1 MKRFLILVSA
11 FLLGASAFV
20 ASAQMQQLPN
30 DPAVKVGKLENGL
43 TYYIRHNDKPAG
55 RAEFYLATNVGAIQE
70 TPDQDGLAH
79 FLEHMCFN
87 GTKNFPEKGILNWL
101 QSIGASF
108 GGNVNAATGIDQ
120 TTYMLNNIPLVR
132 ESVVDTCL
140 LILHDYSHFV
150 TNDPAEIDKERPVII
165 EERRSRRNAGWRT
178 FEKSLPYLYGDTKYA
193 TCTLIGSK
201 ENLETFKPE
210 SLVNFYKTWY
220 RPDMQAVIVV
230 GDVDVDA
237 VEGKIKSIFADIP
250 AAVNPKAKEK
260 IQFKE
265 FTEPRVAVITDP
277 ETTSSSV
284 EMVWESE
291 ARDEALNSTSAG
303 LMMDLIESV
312 VQSVMS
318 ERFDDITSKADAPYL
333 YGSFGFGKLCEVI
346 EGADANVA
354 LKEDNILGGFK
365 AFVTE
370 LERMKRYGLTEA
382 EVGRAKDKII
392 AVYEKAANSAETR
405 KNSEFVNPLINNFF
419 GNYAYMEPATK
430 LELVKAILAQLNAQ
444 VMNQV
449 LAQAFTGENSLVVIY
464 SGPEKEG
471 IATPTAEQLLQVVED
486 VKKSEIEAP
495 AEEKASE
502 PLMDPSSL
510 VGAMVKKTKTTLYG
524 ATEWTLSNG
533 VKVVVLPTDY
543 KKDQILFSL
552 YKNGGESL
560 IATEDLPSF
569 DGSIYSVFQNAQGL
583 SKFKGTELSKM
594 LSGKMVSV
602 SPFIDDLYNGI
613 SGNSS
618 VKDLETAFQLL
629 YLEFMEPRFDQEEFD
644 NAIAQ
649 IKAVLP
655 NLVNTPNFAFQK
667 RFNKVLYNDN
677 PRNEVLSMEKL
688 EKVNLQTIEKNYRRL
703 FADAAGAV
711 MVIVGDVNL
720 DTLKPLVEKY
730 IGSLPKGKKAAKW
743 ADVQP
748 QLVKGKVVD
757 VFDQKMETPLTTV
770 LQVYSDYRPFTVK
783 EQTLASAVSY
793 ILDQIYTDTLRED
806 EGGTYGASTVANA
819 RKDPNG
825 RYLLQVYFNCK
836 PALAEKL
843 RALAQ
848 DGFRKL
854 AEEGPT
860 DEQFT
865 RTVEHFKKNVPE
877 SRINN
882 SYWLSDLLRYF
893 RNGYDYDKEWEAAVG
908 GLTKESIRDAA
919 ARLYNSGNFVE
930 VVMMPGETTE
940 AE

>member
-1 MKRFLILVSA
+1 
-11 FLLGASAFV
+11 
-20 ASAQMQQLPN
+20 
-30 DPAVKVGKLENGL
+30 
-43 TYYIRHNDKPAG
+43 
-55 RAEFYLATNVGAIQE
+55 
-70 TPDQDGLAH
+70 
-79 FLEHMCFN
+79 
-87 GTKNFPEKGILNWL
+87 
-101 QSIGASF
+101 
-108 GGNVNAATGIDQ
+108 
-120 TTYMLNNIPLVR
+120 
-132 ESVVDTCL
+132 
-140 LILHDYSHFV
+140 
-150 TNDPAEIDKERPVII
+150 
-165 EERRSRRNAGWRT
+165 
-178 FEKSLPYLYGDTKYA
+178 
-193 TCTLIGSK
+193 
-201 ENLETFKPE
+201 
-210 SLVNFYKTWY
+210 
-220 RPDMQAVIVV
+220 
-230 GDVDVDA
+230 
-237 VEGKIKSIFADIP
+237 
-250 AAVNPKAKEK
+250 
-260 IQFKE
+260 
-265 FTEPRVAVITDP
+265 
-277 ETTSSSV
+277 
-284 EMVWESE
+284 
-291 ARDEALNSTSAG
+291 
-303 LMMDLIESV
+303 
-312 VQSVMS
+312 
-318 ERFDDITSKADAPYL
+318 
-333 YGSFGFGKLCEVI
+333 
-346 EGADANVA
+346 
-354 LKEDNILGGFK
+354 
-365 AFVTE
+365 
-370 LERMKRYGLTEA
+370 MKRYGLTEA

-419 GNYAYMEPATK
+419 GNYAYMEPAAK

-510 VGAMVKKTKTTLYG
+510 VGAKVKKTKTTLYG

>member
-1 MKRFLILVSA
+1 MKRFLILISA
-11 FLLGASAFV
+11 FVLSASAFS
-20 ASAQMQQLPN
+20 AQAQMQQLPN
-30 DPAVKVGKLENGL
+30 DPEVKTGKLDNGL

-210 SLVNFYKTWY
+210 SLENFYHTWY
-220 RPDMQAVIVV
+220 RPDLQAVIVV
-230 GDVDVDA
+230 GDIDVNA
-237 VEGKIKSIFADIP
+237 VESKIKTIFADIP
-250 AAVNPKAKEK
+250 AAVNPKPKEK

-265 FTEPRVAVITDP
+265 FTEPRVAVLTDP
-277 ETTSSSV
+277 ETTSASV

-291 ARDEALNSTSAG
+291 ARDEALNSTPAG
-303 LMMDLIESV
+303 MMMDLVESV

-333 YGSFGFGKLCEVI
+333 YGSFGFGKLCEAI
-346 EGADANVA
+346 EGADANVG

-370 LERMKRYGLTEA
+370 IERMKRYGLTEG
-382 EVGRAKDKII
+382 EVTRAKDNII
-392 AVYEKAANSAETR
+392 AVYEKAANGADTR

-419 GNYAYMEPATK
+419 SNYPYMVPSVR
-430 LELVKAILAQLNAQ
+430 LELVKSILSQFNAQ
-444 VMNQV
+444 VMNQI
-449 LAQAFTGENSLVVIY
+449 LAQAFADENSLVVIY

-471 IATPTAEQLLQVVED
+471 ISTPTTEQLLQVIDE

-495 AEEKASE
+495 VEETASE
-502 PLMDPSSL
+502 PLMDPAAL
-510 VGAMVKKTKTTLYG
+510 KGGKVKKTTTTIYG
-524 ATEWTLSNG
+524 ATEWILSNG
-533 VKVVVLPTDY
+533 VKVVVMPTDY
-543 KKDQILFSL
+543 KKDQILFTL
-552 YKNGGESL
+552 YKNGGQSL
-560 IATEDLPSF
+560 ISTEDLASF
-569 DGSIYSVFQNAQGL
+569 DDNIFGLFQRSQGL

-629 YLEFMEPRFDQEEFD
+629 YLNYVDPRFDQEEYD

-655 NLVNTPNFAFQK
+655 NLENTPNFAFQK
-667 RFNKVLYNDN
+667 KLNKVLYNDD
-677 PRNEVLSMEKL
+677 PRNEMISMDKL
-688 EKVNLQTIEKNYRRL
+688 GKADLQTIEKNYRRL

-711 MVIVGDVNL
+711 MVIVGDVNPES
-720 DTLKPLVEKY
+720 LKPLVEKY
-730 IGSLPKGKKAAKW
+730 VGSLPKGKKAAKW

-748 QLVKGKVVD
+748 RLVKGKVEE
-757 VFDQKMETPLTTV
+757 VFDQKMETPLATV
-770 LQVYSDYRPFTVK
+770 LQVYSDYRPFSVK
-783 EQTLASAVSY
+783 DRTLASAVSY

-806 EGGTYGASTVANA
+806 EGGTYGASTVADA
-819 RKDPNG
+819 RKEPDG

-843 RALAQ
+843 RTLAQ

-877 SRINN
+877 NRINN
-882 SYWLSDLLRYF
+882 SYWLSNILRYF
-893 RNGYDYDKEWEAAVG
+893 RSGYDNDKEWEAAVN
-908 GLTKESIRDAA
+908 GLTKEGIREAA
-919 ARLYNSGNFVE
+919 ARLYNSGNFAE
-930 VVMMPGETTE
+930 LVMMPGETSE

>member
-1 MKRFLILVSA
+1 MKRFLIMISA
-11 FLLGASAFV
+11 FVLSASAFS
-20 ASAQMQQLPN
+20 AQAQMQQLPN
-30 DPAVKVGKLENGL
+30 DPEVKTGKLENGL
-43 TYYIRHNDKPAG
+43 TYYIRHNDKPEG

-210 SLVNFYKTWY
+210 SLENFYHTWY
-220 RPDMQAVIVV
+220 RPDLQAVIVV
-230 GDVDVDA
+230 GDIDANA
-237 VEGKIKSIFADIP
+237 VESKIKTIFADIP
-250 AAVNPKAKEK
+250 AAVNPKPKEK

-265 FTEPRVAVITDP
+265 FTEPRVAVLTDP
-277 ETTSSSV
+277 ETTSASI

-291 ARDEALNSTSAG
+291 ARDEAMNSTAAG
-303 LMMDLIESV
+303 MMMDLVESV
-312 VQSVMS
+312 VQAVMS

-333 YGSFGFGKLCEVI
+333 YGSFGFGKLCEAI
-346 EGADANVA
+346 EGADANVG

-370 LERMKRYGLTEA
+370 IERMKRYGLTEG
-382 EVGRAKDKII
+382 EVTRAKDNII
-392 AVYEKAANSAETR
+392 AVYEKAANGADTR
-405 KNSEFVNPLINNFF
+405 KNSEFVTPLINNFF
-419 GNYAYMEPATK
+419 SNYPYMVPSVR
-430 LELVKAILAQLNAQ
+430 LELVKNILSQFNAQ
-444 VMNQV
+444 VMNQI
-449 LAQAFTGENSLVVIY
+449 LAQAFADENSLVVIY

-471 IATPTAEQLLQVVED
+471 ISTPTTEQLLQVIDE

-495 AEEKASE
+495 VEETANE
-502 PLMDPSSL
+502 PLMDPAAL
-510 VGAMVKKTKTTLYG
+510 KGGKVKKTATTIYG
-524 ATEWTLSNG
+524 ATEWILSNG
-533 VKVVVLPTDY
+533 VKVVVMPTDY

-552 YKNGGESL
+552 YKNGGQSL
-560 IATEDLPSF
+560 ISTEDLASF
-569 DGSIYSVFQNAQGL
+569 DDNIFGLFQRSQGL

-629 YLEFMEPRFDQEEFD
+629 YLNYVDPRFDQEEYD

-655 NLVNTPNFAFQK
+655 NLENTPNFAFQK
-667 RFNKVLYNDN
+667 KLNKVLYNDD
-677 PRNEVLSMEKL
+677 PRNEMITMDKL
-688 EKVNLQTIEKNYRRL
+688 GKADLQTIEKNYRRL

-711 MVIVGDVNL
+711 MVIVGDVNPES
-720 DTLKPLVEKY
+720 LKPLVEKY
-730 IGSLPKGKKAAKW
+730 VGSLPKGKKAAKW

-748 QLVKGKVVD
+748 RLVKGKVED
-757 VFDQKMETPLTTV
+757 VFEQKMETPLTTV
-770 LQVYSDYRPFTVK
+770 LQVYSDYRPFSVK
-783 EQTLASAVSY
+783 DRTLASAVSY

-806 EGGTYGASTVANA
+806 EGGTYGASTVADA
-819 RKDPNG
+819 RKEPDG

-843 RALAQ
+843 RTLAQ

-877 SRINN
+877 NRINN
-882 SYWLSDLLRYF
+882 SYWLSNILRYF
-893 RNGYDYDKEWEAAVG
+893 RSGYDNDKEWEAAVN
-908 GLTKESIRDAA
+908 GLTKEGIRDAA
-919 ARLYNSGNFVE
+919 ARLYNSGNFAE
-930 VVMMPGETTE
+930 LVMMPGETSE

>member
-1 MKRFLILVSA
+1 M
-11 FLLGASAFV
+11 
-20 ASAQMQQLPN
+20 
-30 DPAVKVGKLENGL
+30 
-43 TYYIRHNDKPAG
+43 
-55 RAEFYLATNVGAIQE
+55 
-70 TPDQDGLAH
+70 
-79 FLEHMCFN
+79 
-87 GTKNFPEKGILNWL
+87 
-101 QSIGASF
+101 
-108 GGNVNAATGIDQ
+108 
-120 TTYMLNNIPLVR
+120 
-132 ESVVDTCL
+132 
-140 LILHDYSHFV
+140 
-150 TNDPAEIDKERPVII
+150 
-165 EERRSRRNAGWRT
+165 
-178 FEKSLPYLYGDTKYA
+178 
-193 TCTLIGSK
+193 
-201 ENLETFKPE
+201 
-210 SLVNFYKTWY
+210 
-220 RPDMQAVIVV
+220 
-230 GDVDVDA
+230 
-237 VEGKIKSIFADIP
+237 
-250 AAVNPKAKEK
+250 
-260 IQFKE
+260 
-265 FTEPRVAVITDP
+265 
-277 ETTSSSV
+277 
-284 EMVWESE
+284 
-291 ARDEALNSTSAG
+291 
-303 LMMDLIESV
+303 
-312 VQSVMS
+312 
-318 ERFDDITSKADAPYL
+318 
-333 YGSFGFGKLCEVI
+333 
-346 EGADANVA
+346 
-354 LKEDNILGGFK
+354 
-365 AFVTE
+365 
-370 LERMKRYGLTEA
+370 TEA

-449 LAQAFTGENSLVVIY
+449 LAQAFTGENSLVIIY

-510 VGAMVKKTKTTLYG
+510 VGAKVKKTKTTLYG

-655 NLVNTPNFAFQK
+655 NLVNTPNFVFQK

-919 ARLYNSGNFVE
+919 ARLYNSGNFIE

>member
-1 MKRFLILVSA
+1 MKRFLILVFA
-11 FLLGASAFV
+11 FLLSASAFV
-20 ASAQMQQLPN
+20 VSAQMQQLPN
-30 DPAVKVGKLENGL
+30 DPAVRIGKLDNGL

-87 GTKNFPEKGILNWL
+87 GTKNFPGKGILNWL

-108 GGNVNAATGIDQ
+108 GGNVNASTGIDQ

-178 FEKSLPYLYGDTKYA
+178 FEKSLPYIYGDTKYA

-220 RPDMQAVIVV
+220 RPDLQAVIVV
-230 GDVDVDA
+230 GDVDVDS
-237 VEGKIKSIFADIP
+237 VEAKIKSIFSDIP
-250 AAVNPKAKEK
+250 AAVDPKPKEK

-277 ETTSSSV
+277 ETTTASV

-291 ARDEALNSTSAG
+291 ARDEALNATPAG
-303 LMMDLIESV
+303 LMVDLIEDV
-312 VQSVMS
+312 VQTVMS
-318 ERFDDITSKADAPYL
+318 ERFEDITSKADAPYL
-333 YGSFGFGKLCEVI
+333 SGSFGFGKICEVI
-346 EGADANVA
+346 EGTDASVA

-365 AFVTE
+365 AYLTE
-370 LERMKRYGLTEA
+370 VERLKRYGLTEG
-382 EVGRAKDKII
+382 EVTRAKANIL
-392 AVYEKAANSAETR
+392 AGYEKAANQADTR
-405 KNSEFVNPLINNFF
+405 KNSEFVYPLINNFF
-419 GNYAYMEPATK
+419 GNYAFMEPGAK
-430 LELVKAILAQLNAQ
+430 LELVKTIFGQINAQ

-449 LAQAFTGENSLVVIY
+449 LAQAFADENSLVVIY
-464 SGPEKEG
+464 SGPEKDS
-471 IATPTAEQLLQVVED
+471 IATPTAQQLLQAIED
-486 VKKSEIEAP
+486 VKKSEIAAP
-495 AEEKASE
+495 VEETSNE
-502 PLMDPSSL
+502 PLMDSSAL
-510 VGAMVKKTKTTLYG
+510 KGGQVKKAKTTIYG
-524 ATEWTLSNG
+524 ATEWVLSNG
-533 VKVVVLPTDY
+533 VKVVVLPTDH

-552 YKNGGESL
+552 YKNGGKSL
-560 IATEDLPSF
+560 IPTEDMPSF
-569 DGSIYSVFQNAQGL
+569 DDNVYGLFLRSQGV

-594 LSGKMVSV
+594 LAGKVV
-602 SPFIDDLYNGI
+602 TVTPTVGELYNGI

-629 YLEFMEPRFDQEEFD
+629 YLEFTEPRFDQEEFD

-649 IKAVLP
+649 LKAVLP
-655 NLVNTPNFAFQK
+655 NLENTPNFALQK
-667 RFNKVLYNDN
+667 RVVKTLYNDD
-677 PRNEVLSMEKL
+677 PREEAISMEKVG
-688 EKVNLQTIEKNYRRL
+688 KASLQAIEKNYRRL
-703 FADAAGAV
+703 FADVAGAT
-711 MVIVGDVNL
+711 MVVVGDVNL

-730 IGSLPKGKKAAKW
+730 VGSLPKGKKAPKW

-748 QLVKGKVVD
+748 RLVKGNVED
-757 VFDQKMETPLTTV
+757 VFEQKMETPLSTV
-770 LQVYSDYRPFTVK
+770 LQVYSDYRPFSVK
-783 EQTLASAVSY
+783 EQTLAEAVSY
-793 ILDQIYTDTLRED
+793 ILDQIYTESLRED
-806 EGGTYGASTVANA
+806 EGGTYGASSASEA
-819 RKDPNG
+819 QKYPDG
-825 RYLLQVYFNCK
+825 RYLLQVAFNSK
-836 PALAEKL
+836 PAMTEKL
-843 RALAQ
+843 RTLAK

-865 RTVEHFKKNVPE
+865 RTVENFKKNVPE
-877 SRINN
+877 KRINN
-882 SYWLSDLLRYF
+882 SYWLHNILNYF
-893 RNGYDYDKEWEAAVG
+893 REGYDYDKEWEEAVNS
-908 GLTKESIRDAA
+908 LTKEGIREAA
-919 ARLYNSGNFVE
+919 ARLYNSGNFAE
-930 VVMMPGETTE
+930 IVMMPGETTE

>member
-1 MKRFLILVSA
+1 
-11 FLLGASAFV
+11 
-20 ASAQMQQLPN
+20 
-30 DPAVKVGKLENGL
+30 
-43 TYYIRHNDKPAG
+43 
-55 RAEFYLATNVGAIQE
+55 
-70 TPDQDGLAH
+70 
-79 FLEHMCFN
+79 
-87 GTKNFPEKGILNWL
+87 
-101 QSIGASF
+101 
-108 GGNVNAATGIDQ
+108 
-120 TTYMLNNIPLVR
+120 
-132 ESVVDTCL
+132 
-140 LILHDYSHFV
+140 
-150 TNDPAEIDKERPVII
+150 
-165 EERRSRRNAGWRT
+165 
-178 FEKSLPYLYGDTKYA
+178 
-193 TCTLIGSK
+193 
-201 ENLETFKPE
+201 
-210 SLVNFYKTWY
+210 
-220 RPDMQAVIVV
+220 
-230 GDVDVDA
+230 
-237 VEGKIKSIFADIP
+237 
-250 AAVNPKAKEK
+250 
-260 IQFKE
+260 
-265 FTEPRVAVITDP
+265 
-277 ETTSSSV
+277 
-284 EMVWESE
+284 
-291 ARDEALNSTSAG
+291 
-303 LMMDLIESV
+303 MMDLIESV

-419 GNYAYMEPATK
+419 GNYAYMEPASK

-510 VGAMVKKTKTTLYG
+510 VGAKVKKTKTTLYG

-703 FADAAGAV
+703 FADAAGAT
-711 MVIVGDVNL
+711 MVIVGDVSL

-893 RNGYDYDKEWEAAVG
+893 RGGYDYDKEWEAAIG

-919 ARLYNSGNFVE
+919 AKLYNSGNFVE

>member
-1 MKRFLILVSA
+1 
-11 FLLGASAFV
+11 
-20 ASAQMQQLPN
+20 
-30 DPAVKVGKLENGL
+30 
-43 TYYIRHNDKPAG
+43 
-55 RAEFYLATNVGAIQE
+55 
-70 TPDQDGLAH
+70 
-79 FLEHMCFN
+79 
-87 GTKNFPEKGILNWL
+87 
-101 QSIGASF
+101 
-108 GGNVNAATGIDQ
+108 
-120 TTYMLNNIPLVR
+120 
-132 ESVVDTCL
+132 
-140 LILHDYSHFV
+140 
-150 TNDPAEIDKERPVII
+150 
-165 EERRSRRNAGWRT
+165 
-178 FEKSLPYLYGDTKYA
+178 
-193 TCTLIGSK
+193 
-201 ENLETFKPE
+201 
-210 SLVNFYKTWY
+210 
-220 RPDMQAVIVV
+220 
-230 GDVDVDA
+230 
-237 VEGKIKSIFADIP
+237 
-250 AAVNPKAKEK
+250 
-260 IQFKE
+260 
-265 FTEPRVAVITDP
+265 
-277 ETTSSSV
+277 
-284 EMVWESE
+284 
-291 ARDEALNSTSAG
+291 
-303 LMMDLIESV
+303 
-312 VQSVMS
+312 
-318 ERFDDITSKADAPYL
+318 
-333 YGSFGFGKLCEVI
+333 
-346 EGADANVA
+346 

-464 SGPEKEG
+464 SGPEKED

-510 VGAMVKKTKTTLYG
+510 VGAKVKKTKTTLYG

-560 IATEDLPSF
+560 IAIEDLPSF

-644 NAIAQ
+644 NATAQ

-688 EKVNLQTIEKNYRRL
+688 EKANLQTIEKNYRRL
-703 FADAAGAV
+703 FADAAGAT

-882 SYWLSDLLRYF
+882 TYWLSDLLRYF
-893 RNGYDYDKEWEAAVG
+893 RGGYDYDKEWEAAIG

>member
-1 MKRFLILVSA
+1 
-11 FLLGASAFV
+11 
-20 ASAQMQQLPN
+20 
-30 DPAVKVGKLENGL
+30 
-43 TYYIRHNDKPAG
+43 
-55 RAEFYLATNVGAIQE
+55 
-70 TPDQDGLAH
+70 
-79 FLEHMCFN
+79 
-87 GTKNFPEKGILNWL
+87 
-101 QSIGASF
+101 
-108 GGNVNAATGIDQ
+108 
-120 TTYMLNNIPLVR
+120 
-132 ESVVDTCL
+132 
-140 LILHDYSHFV
+140 
-150 TNDPAEIDKERPVII
+150 
-165 EERRSRRNAGWRT
+165 
-178 FEKSLPYLYGDTKYA
+178 
-193 TCTLIGSK
+193 
-201 ENLETFKPE
+201 
-210 SLVNFYKTWY
+210 
-220 RPDMQAVIVV
+220 
-230 GDVDVDA
+230 
-237 VEGKIKSIFADIP
+237 
-250 AAVNPKAKEK
+250 
-260 IQFKE
+260 
-265 FTEPRVAVITDP
+265 
-277 ETTSSSV
+277 
-284 EMVWESE
+284 
-291 ARDEALNSTSAG
+291 
-303 LMMDLIESV
+303 MMDLIESV

-486 VKKSEIEAP
+486 VKKSEIAAP

-510 VGAMVKKTKTTLYG
+510 VGAKVKKTKTTLYG

-711 MVIVGDVNL
+711 MVIVGDVSL

>member
-1 MKRFLILVSA
+1 
-11 FLLGASAFV
+11 
-20 ASAQMQQLPN
+20 
-30 DPAVKVGKLENGL
+30 
-43 TYYIRHNDKPAG
+43 
-55 RAEFYLATNVGAIQE
+55 
-70 TPDQDGLAH
+70 
-79 FLEHMCFN
+79 
-87 GTKNFPEKGILNWL
+87 
-101 QSIGASF
+101 
-108 GGNVNAATGIDQ
+108 
-120 TTYMLNNIPLVR
+120 
-132 ESVVDTCL
+132 
-140 LILHDYSHFV
+140 
-150 TNDPAEIDKERPVII
+150 
-165 EERRSRRNAGWRT
+165 
-178 FEKSLPYLYGDTKYA
+178 
-193 TCTLIGSK
+193 
-201 ENLETFKPE
+201 
-210 SLVNFYKTWY
+210 
-220 RPDMQAVIVV
+220 
-230 GDVDVDA
+230 
-237 VEGKIKSIFADIP
+237 
-250 AAVNPKAKEK
+250 
-260 IQFKE
+260 
-265 FTEPRVAVITDP
+265 
-277 ETTSSSV
+277 
-284 EMVWESE
+284 MVWESE

-510 VGAMVKKTKTTLYG
+510 VGAKVKKTKTTLYG
-524 ATEWTLSNG
+524 ATEWTLSNV

-711 MVIVGDVNL
+711 MVIVGDVSL

-893 RNGYDYDKEWEAAVG
+893 RGGYDYDKEWEAAVG

>member
-1 MKRFLILVSA
+1 
-11 FLLGASAFV
+11 
-20 ASAQMQQLPN
+20 
-30 DPAVKVGKLENGL
+30 
-43 TYYIRHNDKPAG
+43 
-55 RAEFYLATNVGAIQE
+55 
-70 TPDQDGLAH
+70 
-79 FLEHMCFN
+79 
-87 GTKNFPEKGILNWL
+87 
-101 QSIGASF
+101 
-108 GGNVNAATGIDQ
+108 
-120 TTYMLNNIPLVR
+120 
-132 ESVVDTCL
+132 
-140 LILHDYSHFV
+140 
-150 TNDPAEIDKERPVII
+150 
-165 EERRSRRNAGWRT
+165 
-178 FEKSLPYLYGDTKYA
+178 
-193 TCTLIGSK
+193 
-201 ENLETFKPE
+201 
-210 SLVNFYKTWY
+210 
-220 RPDMQAVIVV
+220 
-230 GDVDVDA
+230 
-237 VEGKIKSIFADIP
+237 
-250 AAVNPKAKEK
+250 
-260 IQFKE
+260 
-265 FTEPRVAVITDP
+265 
-277 ETTSSSV
+277 
-284 EMVWESE
+284 
-291 ARDEALNSTSAG
+291 
-303 LMMDLIESV
+303 
-312 VQSVMS
+312 MS

-382 EVGRAKDKII
+382 EVDRAKDKII

-510 VGAMVKKTKTTLYG
+510 VGAKVKKTKTTLYG

-688 EKVNLQTIEKNYRRL
+688 EKVNLQTIEKNYRKL

-893 RNGYDYDKEWEAAVG
+893 RGGYDYDKEWEAAVG

>member
-1 MKRFLILVSA
+1 MKRFLILISA
-11 FLLGASAFV
+11 FVLSASAFS
-20 ASAQMQQLPN
+20 AQAQMQQLPN
-30 DPAVKVGKLENGL
+30 DPEVKTGKLDNGL

-132 ESVVDTCL
+132 ESVVDTCF

-210 SLVNFYKTWY
+210 SLENFYHTWY
-220 RPDMQAVIVV
+220 RPDLQAVIVV
-230 GDVDVDA
+230 GDIDVNA
-237 VEGKIKSIFADIP
+237 VESKIKTIFADIP
-250 AAVNPKAKEK
+250 AAVNPKPKEK

-265 FTEPRVAVITDP
+265 FTEPRVAVLTDP
-277 ETTSSSV
+277 ETTSASV

-291 ARDEALNSTSAG
+291 ARDEALNSTPAG
-303 LMMDLIESV
+303 MMMDLVESV

-333 YGSFGFGKLCEVI
+333 YGSFGFGKLCEAI
-346 EGADANVA
+346 EGADANVG

-370 LERMKRYGLTEA
+370 IERMKRYGLTEG
-382 EVGRAKDKII
+382 EVTRAKDNII
-392 AVYEKAANSAETR
+392 AVYEKAANGADTR

-419 GNYAYMEPATK
+419 SNYPYMVPSVR
-430 LELVKAILAQLNAQ
+430 LELVKSILSQFNAQ
-444 VMNQV
+444 VMNQI
-449 LAQAFTGENSLVVIY
+449 LAQAFADENSLVVIY

-471 IATPTAEQLLQVVED
+471 ISTPTTEQLLQVIDE

-495 AEEKASE
+495 VEETASE
-502 PLMDPSSL
+502 PLMDPAAL
-510 VGAMVKKTKTTLYG
+510 KGGKVKKTTTTIYG
-524 ATEWTLSNG
+524 ATEWILSNG
-533 VKVVVLPTDY
+533 VKVVVMPTDY
-543 KKDQILFSL
+543 KKDQILFTL
-552 YKNGGESL
+552 YKNGGQSL
-560 IATEDLPSF
+560 ISTEDLASF
-569 DGSIYSVFQNAQGL
+569 DDNIFGLFQRSQGL

-629 YLEFMEPRFDQEEFD
+629 YLNYVDPRFDQEEYD

-655 NLVNTPNFAFQK
+655 NLENTPNFAFQK
-667 RFNKVLYNDN
+667 KLNKVLYNDD
-677 PRNEVLSMEKL
+677 PRNEMISMDKL
-688 EKVNLQTIEKNYRRL
+688 GKADLQTIEKNYRRL

-711 MVIVGDVNL
+711 MVIVGDVNPES
-720 DTLKPLVEKY
+720 LKPLVEKY
-730 IGSLPKGKKAAKW
+730 VGSLPKGKKAAKW

-748 QLVKGKVVD
+748 RLVKGKVEE
-757 VFDQKMETPLTTV
+757 VFDQKMETPLATV
-770 LQVYSDYRPFTVK
+770 LQVYSDYRPFSVK
-783 EQTLASAVSY
+783 DRTLASAVSY

-806 EGGTYGASTVANA
+806 EGGTYGASTVADA
-819 RKDPNG
+819 RKEPDG

-843 RALAQ
+843 RTLAQ

-877 SRINN
+877 NRINN
-882 SYWLSDLLRYF
+882 SYWLSNILRYF
-893 RNGYDYDKEWEAAVG
+893 RSGYDNDKEWEAAVN
-908 GLTKESIRDAA
+908 GLTKEGIREAA
-919 ARLYNSGNFVE
+919 ARLYNSGNFAE
-930 VVMMPGETTE
+930 LVMMPGETSE

>member
-1 MKRFLILVSA
+1 
-11 FLLGASAFV
+11 
-20 ASAQMQQLPN
+20 
-30 DPAVKVGKLENGL
+30 
-43 TYYIRHNDKPAG
+43 
-55 RAEFYLATNVGAIQE
+55 
-70 TPDQDGLAH
+70 
-79 FLEHMCFN
+79 
-87 GTKNFPEKGILNWL
+87 
-101 QSIGASF
+101 
-108 GGNVNAATGIDQ
+108 
-120 TTYMLNNIPLVR
+120 
-132 ESVVDTCL
+132 
-140 LILHDYSHFV
+140 
-150 TNDPAEIDKERPVII
+150 
-165 EERRSRRNAGWRT
+165 
-178 FEKSLPYLYGDTKYA
+178 
-193 TCTLIGSK
+193 
-201 ENLETFKPE
+201 
-210 SLVNFYKTWY
+210 
-220 RPDMQAVIVV
+220 
-230 GDVDVDA
+230 
-237 VEGKIKSIFADIP
+237 
-250 AAVNPKAKEK
+250 
-260 IQFKE
+260 
-265 FTEPRVAVITDP
+265 
-277 ETTSSSV
+277 
-284 EMVWESE
+284 
-291 ARDEALNSTSAG
+291 
-303 LMMDLIESV
+303 
-312 VQSVMS
+312 
-318 ERFDDITSKADAPYL
+318 
-333 YGSFGFGKLCEVI
+333 
-346 EGADANVA
+346 
-354 LKEDNILGGFK
+354 
-365 AFVTE
+365 
-370 LERMKRYGLTEA
+370 
-382 EVGRAKDKII
+382 
-392 AVYEKAANSAETR
+392 
-405 KNSEFVNPLINNFF
+405 
-419 GNYAYMEPATK
+419 
-430 LELVKAILAQLNAQ
+430 
-444 VMNQV
+444 MNQV

-510 VGAMVKKTKTTLYG
+510 VGAKVKKTKTTLYG

-711 MVIVGDVNL
+711 MVIVGDVSL

-893 RNGYDYDKEWEAAVG
+893 RGGYDYDKEWEAAVG

>member
-1 MKRFLILVSA
+1 
-11 FLLGASAFV
+11 
-20 ASAQMQQLPN
+20 
-30 DPAVKVGKLENGL
+30 
-43 TYYIRHNDKPAG
+43 
-55 RAEFYLATNVGAIQE
+55 
-70 TPDQDGLAH
+70 
-79 FLEHMCFN
+79 
-87 GTKNFPEKGILNWL
+87 
-101 QSIGASF
+101 
-108 GGNVNAATGIDQ
+108 
-120 TTYMLNNIPLVR
+120 
-132 ESVVDTCL
+132 
-140 LILHDYSHFV
+140 
-150 TNDPAEIDKERPVII
+150 
-165 EERRSRRNAGWRT
+165 
-178 FEKSLPYLYGDTKYA
+178 
-193 TCTLIGSK
+193 
-201 ENLETFKPE
+201 
-210 SLVNFYKTWY
+210 
-220 RPDMQAVIVV
+220 
-230 GDVDVDA
+230 
-237 VEGKIKSIFADIP
+237 
-250 AAVNPKAKEK
+250 
-260 IQFKE
+260 
-265 FTEPRVAVITDP
+265 
-277 ETTSSSV
+277 
-284 EMVWESE
+284 MVWESE

-510 VGAMVKKTKTTLYG
+510 VGAKVKKTKTTLYG

-703 FADAAGAV
+703 FADAAGAT

-893 RNGYDYDKEWEAAVG
+893 RGGYDYDKEWEAAVG

>member
-1 MKRFLILVSA
+1 
-11 FLLGASAFV
+11 
-20 ASAQMQQLPN
+20 
-30 DPAVKVGKLENGL
+30 
-43 TYYIRHNDKPAG
+43 
-55 RAEFYLATNVGAIQE
+55 
-70 TPDQDGLAH
+70 
-79 FLEHMCFN
+79 
-87 GTKNFPEKGILNWL
+87 
-101 QSIGASF
+101 
-108 GGNVNAATGIDQ
+108 
-120 TTYMLNNIPLVR
+120 
-132 ESVVDTCL
+132 
-140 LILHDYSHFV
+140 
-150 TNDPAEIDKERPVII
+150 
-165 EERRSRRNAGWRT
+165 
-178 FEKSLPYLYGDTKYA
+178 
-193 TCTLIGSK
+193 
-201 ENLETFKPE
+201 
-210 SLVNFYKTWY
+210 
-220 RPDMQAVIVV
+220 
-230 GDVDVDA
+230 
-237 VEGKIKSIFADIP
+237 
-250 AAVNPKAKEK
+250 
-260 IQFKE
+260 
-265 FTEPRVAVITDP
+265 
-277 ETTSSSV
+277 
-284 EMVWESE
+284 
-291 ARDEALNSTSAG
+291 
-303 LMMDLIESV
+303 
-312 VQSVMS
+312 
-318 ERFDDITSKADAPYL
+318 
-333 YGSFGFGKLCEVI
+333 
-346 EGADANVA
+346 
-354 LKEDNILGGFK
+354 
-365 AFVTE
+365 
-370 LERMKRYGLTEA
+370 MKRYGLTEA

-430 LELVKAILAQLNAQ
+430 LELVKAILAQFNAQ

-510 VGAMVKKTKTTLYG
+510 VGAKVKKTKTTLYG

-703 FADAAGAV
+703 FADAAGAT
-711 MVIVGDVNL
+711 MVIVGDVSL

-893 RNGYDYDKEWEAAVG
+893 RGGYDYDKEWEAAIG

>member
-1 MKRFLILVSA
+1 
-11 FLLGASAFV
+11 
-20 ASAQMQQLPN
+20 
-30 DPAVKVGKLENGL
+30 
-43 TYYIRHNDKPAG
+43 
-55 RAEFYLATNVGAIQE
+55 
-70 TPDQDGLAH
+70 
-79 FLEHMCFN
+79 
-87 GTKNFPEKGILNWL
+87 
-101 QSIGASF
+101 
-108 GGNVNAATGIDQ
+108 
-120 TTYMLNNIPLVR
+120 
-132 ESVVDTCL
+132 
-140 LILHDYSHFV
+140 
-150 TNDPAEIDKERPVII
+150 
-165 EERRSRRNAGWRT
+165 
-178 FEKSLPYLYGDTKYA
+178 
-193 TCTLIGSK
+193 
-201 ENLETFKPE
+201 
-210 SLVNFYKTWY
+210 
-220 RPDMQAVIVV
+220 
-230 GDVDVDA
+230 
-237 VEGKIKSIFADIP
+237 
-250 AAVNPKAKEK
+250 
-260 IQFKE
+260 
-265 FTEPRVAVITDP
+265 
-277 ETTSSSV
+277 
-284 EMVWESE
+284 
-291 ARDEALNSTSAG
+291 
-303 LMMDLIESV
+303 
-312 VQSVMS
+312 
-318 ERFDDITSKADAPYL
+318 
-333 YGSFGFGKLCEVI
+333 
-346 EGADANVA
+346 
-354 LKEDNILGGFK
+354 
-365 AFVTE
+365 
-370 LERMKRYGLTEA
+370 MKRYGLTEA

-510 VGAMVKKTKTTLYG
+510 VGAKVKKTKTTLYG

-629 YLEFMEPRFDQEEFD
+629 YLEFMEPRFDQEEYD
-644 NAIAQ
+644 NATAQ

-688 EKVNLQTIEKNYRRL
+688 EKANLQTIEKNYRRL
-703 FADAAGAV
+703 FADAAGAT

-893 RNGYDYDKEWEAAVG
+893 RGGYDYDKEWEAAVG

-919 ARLYNSGNFVE
+919 AKLYNSGNFVE

>member
-1 MKRFLILVSA
+1 
-11 FLLGASAFV
+11 
-20 ASAQMQQLPN
+20 
-30 DPAVKVGKLENGL
+30 
-43 TYYIRHNDKPAG
+43 
-55 RAEFYLATNVGAIQE
+55 
-70 TPDQDGLAH
+70 
-79 FLEHMCFN
+79 
-87 GTKNFPEKGILNWL
+87 
-101 QSIGASF
+101 
-108 GGNVNAATGIDQ
+108 
-120 TTYMLNNIPLVR
+120 
-132 ESVVDTCL
+132 
-140 LILHDYSHFV
+140 
-150 TNDPAEIDKERPVII
+150 
-165 EERRSRRNAGWRT
+165 
-178 FEKSLPYLYGDTKYA
+178 
-193 TCTLIGSK
+193 
-201 ENLETFKPE
+201 
-210 SLVNFYKTWY
+210 
-220 RPDMQAVIVV
+220 
-230 GDVDVDA
+230 
-237 VEGKIKSIFADIP
+237 
-250 AAVNPKAKEK
+250 
-260 IQFKE
+260 
-265 FTEPRVAVITDP
+265 
-277 ETTSSSV
+277 
-284 EMVWESE
+284 MVWESE

-510 VGAMVKKTKTTLYG
+510 VGAKVKKTKTTLYG

-688 EKVNLQTIEKNYRRL
+688 EKANLQTIEKNYRRL
-703 FADAAGAV
+703 FADAAGAT
-711 MVIVGDVNL
+711 MVIVGDVSL

-893 RNGYDYDKEWEAAVG
+893 RGGYDYDKEWEAAVG

>member
-1 MKRFLILVSA
+1 M
-11 FLLGASAFV
+11 
-20 ASAQMQQLPN
+20 
-30 DPAVKVGKLENGL
+30 
-43 TYYIRHNDKPAG
+43 
-55 RAEFYLATNVGAIQE
+55 
-70 TPDQDGLAH
+70 
-79 FLEHMCFN
+79 
-87 GTKNFPEKGILNWL
+87 
-101 QSIGASF
+101 
-108 GGNVNAATGIDQ
+108 
-120 TTYMLNNIPLVR
+120 
-132 ESVVDTCL
+132 
-140 LILHDYSHFV
+140 
-150 TNDPAEIDKERPVII
+150 
-165 EERRSRRNAGWRT
+165 
-178 FEKSLPYLYGDTKYA
+178 
-193 TCTLIGSK
+193 
-201 ENLETFKPE
+201 
-210 SLVNFYKTWY
+210 
-220 RPDMQAVIVV
+220 
-230 GDVDVDA
+230 
-237 VEGKIKSIFADIP
+237 
-250 AAVNPKAKEK
+250 
-260 IQFKE
+260 
-265 FTEPRVAVITDP
+265 
-277 ETTSSSV
+277 
-284 EMVWESE
+284 
-291 ARDEALNSTSAG
+291 
-303 LMMDLIESV
+303 
-312 VQSVMS
+312 
-318 ERFDDITSKADAPYL
+318 
-333 YGSFGFGKLCEVI
+333 
-346 EGADANVA
+346 
-354 LKEDNILGGFK
+354 
-365 AFVTE
+365 TE

-510 VGAMVKKTKTTLYG
+510 VGAKVKKTKTTLYG

-703 FADAAGAV
+703 FADAAGAT

-893 RNGYDYDKEWEAAVG
+893 RGGYDYDKEWEAAVG

>member
-1 MKRFLILVSA
+1 
-11 FLLGASAFV
+11 
-20 ASAQMQQLPN
+20 
-30 DPAVKVGKLENGL
+30 
-43 TYYIRHNDKPAG
+43 
-55 RAEFYLATNVGAIQE
+55 
-70 TPDQDGLAH
+70 
-79 FLEHMCFN
+79 
-87 GTKNFPEKGILNWL
+87 
-101 QSIGASF
+101 
-108 GGNVNAATGIDQ
+108 
-120 TTYMLNNIPLVR
+120 
-132 ESVVDTCL
+132 
-140 LILHDYSHFV
+140 
-150 TNDPAEIDKERPVII
+150 
-165 EERRSRRNAGWRT
+165 
-178 FEKSLPYLYGDTKYA
+178 
-193 TCTLIGSK
+193 
-201 ENLETFKPE
+201 
-210 SLVNFYKTWY
+210 
-220 RPDMQAVIVV
+220 
-230 GDVDVDA
+230 
-237 VEGKIKSIFADIP
+237 
-250 AAVNPKAKEK
+250 
-260 IQFKE
+260 
-265 FTEPRVAVITDP
+265 
-277 ETTSSSV
+277 
-284 EMVWESE
+284 MVWESE

-333 YGSFGFGKLCEVI
+333 YGSFGFGKLGEVI

-510 VGAMVKKTKTTLYG
+510 VGAKVKKTKTTLYG

-703 FADAAGAV
+703 FADAAGAT
-711 MVIVGDVNL
+711 MVIVGDVSL

-893 RNGYDYDKEWEAAVG
+893 RGGYDYDKEWEAAIG

>member
-1 MKRFLILVSA
+1 
-11 FLLGASAFV
+11 
-20 ASAQMQQLPN
+20 
-30 DPAVKVGKLENGL
+30 
-43 TYYIRHNDKPAG
+43 
-55 RAEFYLATNVGAIQE
+55 
-70 TPDQDGLAH
+70 
-79 FLEHMCFN
+79 
-87 GTKNFPEKGILNWL
+87 
-101 QSIGASF
+101 
-108 GGNVNAATGIDQ
+108 
-120 TTYMLNNIPLVR
+120 
-132 ESVVDTCL
+132 
-140 LILHDYSHFV
+140 
-150 TNDPAEIDKERPVII
+150 
-165 EERRSRRNAGWRT
+165 
-178 FEKSLPYLYGDTKYA
+178 
-193 TCTLIGSK
+193 
-201 ENLETFKPE
+201 
-210 SLVNFYKTWY
+210 
-220 RPDMQAVIVV
+220 
-230 GDVDVDA
+230 
-237 VEGKIKSIFADIP
+237 
-250 AAVNPKAKEK
+250 
-260 IQFKE
+260 
-265 FTEPRVAVITDP
+265 
-277 ETTSSSV
+277 
-284 EMVWESE
+284 
-291 ARDEALNSTSAG
+291 
-303 LMMDLIESV
+303 
-312 VQSVMS
+312 MS

-382 EVGRAKDKII
+382 EVSRAKDKII

-510 VGAMVKKTKTTLYG
+510 VGAKVKKTKTTLYG

-688 EKVNLQTIEKNYRRL
+688 EKVNLQTIEKNYRKL
-703 FADAAGAV
+703 FADAAGAT
-711 MVIVGDVNL
+711 MVIVGDVSL

-893 RNGYDYDKEWEAAVG
+893 RGGYDYDKEWEAAIG

>member
-1 MKRFLILVSA
+1 
-11 FLLGASAFV
+11 
-20 ASAQMQQLPN
+20 
-30 DPAVKVGKLENGL
+30 
-43 TYYIRHNDKPAG
+43 
-55 RAEFYLATNVGAIQE
+55 
-70 TPDQDGLAH
+70 
-79 FLEHMCFN
+79 
-87 GTKNFPEKGILNWL
+87 
-101 QSIGASF
+101 
-108 GGNVNAATGIDQ
+108 
-120 TTYMLNNIPLVR
+120 
-132 ESVVDTCL
+132 
-140 LILHDYSHFV
+140 
-150 TNDPAEIDKERPVII
+150 
-165 EERRSRRNAGWRT
+165 
-178 FEKSLPYLYGDTKYA
+178 
-193 TCTLIGSK
+193 
-201 ENLETFKPE
+201 
-210 SLVNFYKTWY
+210 
-220 RPDMQAVIVV
+220 
-230 GDVDVDA
+230 
-237 VEGKIKSIFADIP
+237 
-250 AAVNPKAKEK
+250 
-260 IQFKE
+260 
-265 FTEPRVAVITDP
+265 
-277 ETTSSSV
+277 
-284 EMVWESE
+284 
-291 ARDEALNSTSAG
+291 
-303 LMMDLIESV
+303 
-312 VQSVMS
+312 MS

-382 EVGRAKDKII
+382 EVSRAKDKII

-510 VGAMVKKTKTTLYG
+510 VGAKVKKTKTTLYG

-688 EKVNLQTIEKNYRRL
+688 EKVNLQTIEKNYRKL
-703 FADAAGAV
+703 FADAAGAT
-711 MVIVGDVNL
+711 MVIVGDVSL

>member
-1 MKRFLILVSA
+1 M
-11 FLLGASAFV
+11 
-20 ASAQMQQLPN
+20 
-30 DPAVKVGKLENGL
+30 
-43 TYYIRHNDKPAG
+43 
-55 RAEFYLATNVGAIQE
+55 
-70 TPDQDGLAH
+70 
-79 FLEHMCFN
+79 
-87 GTKNFPEKGILNWL
+87 
-101 QSIGASF
+101 
-108 GGNVNAATGIDQ
+108 
-120 TTYMLNNIPLVR
+120 
-132 ESVVDTCL
+132 
-140 LILHDYSHFV
+140 
-150 TNDPAEIDKERPVII
+150 
-165 EERRSRRNAGWRT
+165 
-178 FEKSLPYLYGDTKYA
+178 
-193 TCTLIGSK
+193 
-201 ENLETFKPE
+201 
-210 SLVNFYKTWY
+210 
-220 RPDMQAVIVV
+220 
-230 GDVDVDA
+230 
-237 VEGKIKSIFADIP
+237 
-250 AAVNPKAKEK
+250 
-260 IQFKE
+260 
-265 FTEPRVAVITDP
+265 
-277 ETTSSSV
+277 
-284 EMVWESE
+284 
-291 ARDEALNSTSAG
+291 
-303 LMMDLIESV
+303 
-312 VQSVMS
+312 
-318 ERFDDITSKADAPYL
+318 
-333 YGSFGFGKLCEVI
+333 
-346 EGADANVA
+346 
-354 LKEDNILGGFK
+354 KEDNILGGFK

-471 IATPTAEQLLQVVED
+471 IATPTAEQLLQVVDE

-510 VGAMVKKTKTTLYG
+510 VGAKVKKTKTTLYG

-703 FADAAGAV
+703 FADAAGAT

-893 RNGYDYDKEWEAAVG
+893 RGGYDYDKEWEAAVG
-908 GLTKESIRDAA
+908 GLTKESIRDTA

>member
-1 MKRFLILVSA
+1 M
-11 FLLGASAFV
+11 
-20 ASAQMQQLPN
+20 
-30 DPAVKVGKLENGL
+30 
-43 TYYIRHNDKPAG
+43 
-55 RAEFYLATNVGAIQE
+55 
-70 TPDQDGLAH
+70 
-79 FLEHMCFN
+79 
-87 GTKNFPEKGILNWL
+87 
-101 QSIGASF
+101 
-108 GGNVNAATGIDQ
+108 
-120 TTYMLNNIPLVR
+120 
-132 ESVVDTCL
+132 
-140 LILHDYSHFV
+140 
-150 TNDPAEIDKERPVII
+150 
-165 EERRSRRNAGWRT
+165 
-178 FEKSLPYLYGDTKYA
+178 
-193 TCTLIGSK
+193 
-201 ENLETFKPE
+201 
-210 SLVNFYKTWY
+210 
-220 RPDMQAVIVV
+220 
-230 GDVDVDA
+230 
-237 VEGKIKSIFADIP
+237 
-250 AAVNPKAKEK
+250 
-260 IQFKE
+260 
-265 FTEPRVAVITDP
+265 
-277 ETTSSSV
+277 
-284 EMVWESE
+284 
-291 ARDEALNSTSAG
+291 
-303 LMMDLIESV
+303 
-312 VQSVMS
+312 
-318 ERFDDITSKADAPYL
+318 
-333 YGSFGFGKLCEVI
+333 
-346 EGADANVA
+346 
-354 LKEDNILGGFK
+354 
-365 AFVTE
+365 
-370 LERMKRYGLTEA
+370 TEA
-382 EVGRAKDKII
+382 EVGRAKDNII
-392 AVYEKAANSAETR
+392 AVYEKSANSAETR

-449 LAQAFTGENSLVVIY
+449 LAQAFADENSLVVIY

-471 IATPTAEQLLQVVED
+471 IATPTTEQLLQVIED

-510 VGAMVKKTKTTLYG
+510 VGAKVKKTNTTLYG

-569 DGSIYSVFQNAQGL
+569 DGSIYGVFQNAQGL

-602 SPFIDDLYNGI
+602 NPFIDDLYNGI

-629 YLEFMEPRFDQEEFD
+629 YLEFTDPRFDQEEYD
-644 NAIAQ
+644 NATSQ

-667 RFNKVLYNDN
+667 RFNKVLYNDD

-688 EKVNLQTIEKNYRRL
+688 EKANLQTIEKNYRKL
-703 FADAAGAV
+703 FADAAGAT

-730 IGSLPKGKKAAKW
+730 VGSLPKGKKAAKW

-783 EQTLASAVSY
+783 DQTLASAVSY

-882 SYWLSDLLRYF
+882 SYWLSDILRYF

-919 ARLYNSGNFVE
+919 AKLYNSGNFVE

-940 AE
+940 TE

>member
-1 MKRFLILVSA
+1 MKKIISVFSALILATAAIFAQNQKVTGTVLDS
-11 FLLGASAFV
+11 GTGEPVPSV
-20 ASAQMQQLPN
+20 AVQL
-30 DPAVKVGKLENGL
+30 KGTS
-43 TYYIRHNDKPAG
+43 TYA
-55 RAEFYLATNVGAIQE
+55 
-70 TPDQDGLAH
+70 
-79 FLEHMCFN
+79 M
-87 GTKNFPEKGILNWL
+87 
-101 QSIGASF
+101 
-108 GGNVNAATGIDQ
+108 
-120 TTYMLNNIPLVR
+120 
-132 ESVVDTCL
+132 
-140 LILHDYSHFV
+140 
-150 TNDPAEIDKERPVII
+150 TNDL
-165 EERRSRRNAGWRT
+165 G
-178 FEKSLPYLYGDTKYA
+178 
-193 TCTLIGSK
+193 
-201 ENLETFKPE
+201 
-210 SLVNFYKTWY
+210 
-220 RPDMQAVIVV
+220 
-230 GDVDVDA
+230 
-237 VEGKIKSIFADIP
+237 
-250 AAVNPKAKEK
+250 
-260 IQFKE
+260 E
-265 FTEPRVAVITDP
+265 F
-277 ETTSSSV
+277 S
-284 EMVWESE
+284 
-291 ARDEALNSTSAG
+291 
-303 LMMDLIESV
+303 
-312 VQSVMS
+312 
-318 ERFDDITSKADAPYL
+318 
-333 YGSFGFGKLCEVI
+333 
-346 EGADANVA
+346 
-354 LKEDNILGGFK
+354 
-365 AFVTE
+365 
-370 LERMKRYGLTEA
+370 
-382 EVGRAKDKII
+382 
-392 AVYEKAANSAETR
+392 
-405 KNSEFVNPLINNFF
+405 
-419 GNYAYMEPATK
+419 
-430 LELVKAILAQLNAQ
+430 
-444 VMNQV
+444 
-449 LAQAFTGENSLVVIY
+449 
-464 SGPEKEG
+464 
-471 IATPTAEQLLQVVED
+471 
-486 VKKSEIEAP
+486 IEAP
-495 AEEKASE
+495 SAG
-502 PLMDPSSL
+502 SL
-510 VGAMVKKTKTTLYG
+510 VISCLGYHTAEV
-524 ATEWTLSNG
+524 AIN
-533 VKVVVLPTDY
+533 
-543 KKDQILFSL
+543 
-552 YKNGGESL
+552 
-560 IATEDLPSF
+560 
-569 DGSIYSVFQNAQGL
+569 GL
-583 SKFKGTELSKM
+583 SELKVLLEQDKNILEDAIVVAYGTVSREANTGSVSTFKSEQLAQVPVTSVDKM

-893 RNGYDYDKEWEAAVG
+893 RGGYDYDKEWEAAVG